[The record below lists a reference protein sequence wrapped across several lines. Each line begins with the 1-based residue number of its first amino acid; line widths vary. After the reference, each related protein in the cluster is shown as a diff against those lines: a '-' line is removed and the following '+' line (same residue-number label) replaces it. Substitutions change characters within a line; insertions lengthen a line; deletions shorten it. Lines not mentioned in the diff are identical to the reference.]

1 MAARTT
7 FTRPI
12 AGITTTSTSLPPAC
26 AVSVGAEQRL
36 RPRRRLRRRSRR
48 RPVPT
53 RITARRA
60 NIMAARTI
68 PRTRPLACPRTP
80 TTTSTSLPP
89 TCAVPVGAEQRFRP
103 RRRRARRR
111 RCPRLRLPRLRL
123 CLHRFTSSSR
133 PTASARAGPSRRLGT
148 PHRLARTCALRATSV
163 ARRRSC
169 STREALVRATRR
181 PHCRPPALPT
191 PAALLCTGHAP
202 RPSASPCPHPRLAA
216 AWGRLAALP
225 VRVRLQCGQLHLR
238 YIWGLPQQLG
248 EHWLQL
254 VRGRLLAD

>member
-1 MAARTT
+1 MARRTKTVMAARTMCS
-7 FTRPI
+7 TRPC
-12 AGITTTSTSLPPAC
+12 AGTTTTSTSLPPAC
-26 AVSVGAEQRL
+26 AVPVAAEQRI
-36 RPRRRLRRRSRR
+36 RPRL
-48 RPVPT
+48 
-53 RITARRA
+53 
-60 NIMAARTI
+60 
-68 PRTRPLACPRTP
+68 
-80 TTTSTSLPP
+80 
-89 TCAVPVGAEQRFRP
+89 
-103 RRRRARRR
+103 
-111 RCPRLRLPRLRL
+111 RLRLPRLRL
-123 CLHRFTSSSR
+123 CLHRRTSSSR

-169 STREALVRATRR
+169 ITRETNVRATRR

-225 VRVRLQCGQLHLR
+225 VRVRLQCGPLHLR
-238 YIWGLPQQLG
+238 YIWGLQQQLG

-254 VRGRLLAD
+254 VRGRLLADWLPRFG